1 MDIGSLLKNKRKEL
15 KLSVK
20 YVTEE
25 LSKYSINISEKTLYG
40 WENNYR
46 QPDADAF
53 LVLCLIY
60 NINDVLSYFSDAA
73 RSEEFSKPEKELIKK
88 YRLLTDEQKGA
99 VNANI
104 NYFID
109 LNKSKMEQS
118 DSQELSNNEAV

>member
-88 YRLLTDEQKGA
+88 YRQLNTDGKER
-99 VNANI
+99 I
-104 NYFID
+104 NNMLDFEID
-109 LNKSKMEQS
+109 QLKRKDEKQS
-118 DSQELSNNEAV
+118 ENRAG

>member
-20 YVTEE
+20 HVTEE
-25 LSKYSINISEKTLYG
+25 LSKYNINISEKTLYG

-60 NINDVLSYFSDAA
+60 NINDVLSYFSDVNK
-73 RSEEFSKPEKELIKK
+73 SEEFSKPEKELIKK
-88 YRLLTDEQKGA
+88 YRLLTEEQKGA
-99 VNANI
+99 VNASI
-104 NYFID
+104 NYFVD
-109 LNKSKMEQS
+109 SNNSKMEQS
-118 DSQELSNNEAV
+118 DSQESSEGAAV

>member
-20 YVTEE
+20 YVTEA
-25 LSKYSINISEKTLYG
+25 LSKYNINISEKTLYG

-53 LVLCLIY
+53 LILCLIY
-60 NINDVLSYFSDAA
+60 NITDVLSYFADTTH
-73 RSEEFSKPEKELIKK
+73 SEEISQSEKELIKK
-88 YRLLTDEQKGA
+88 YRVLTDEQKGA

-118 DSQELSNNEAV
+118 DSQKLSNNEAV

>member
-60 NINDVLSYFSDAA
+60 NINDVLSYFSDATK
-73 RSEEFSKPEKELIKK
+73 SEEFSKPEKELIKK

-99 VNANI
+99 VDANI
-104 NYFID
+104 NYFIG
-109 LNKSKMEQS
+109 LNKAKNE
-118 DSQELSNNEAV
+118 DGQESSNNKAV